1 MELLVPIFCL
11 LLLVGLIF
19 YVGYPLV
26 GATAL
31 YGLQEGEHQRLVERR
46 EQLLAAIK
54 EIEFDQA
61 MGKLPEGEYQRFRQQ
76 FEAEAMGVLHQ
87 LDQLKGAA
95 RQSRGGS
102 LTARVEKDI
111 LALRQKDRAHCSS
124 CGAQRQPADRFCSR
138 CGNRFAEAE
147 VA

>member
-11 LLLVGLIF
+11 LLLVGLVF

-26 GATAL
+26 GAAGTSF
-31 YGLQEGEHQRLVERR
+31 GLREGEHQRLLERR

-61 MGKLPEGEYQRFRQQ
+61 MGKLPEGEYQQLRQQ

-87 LDQLKGAA
+87 LDQFKGRAGQGLVG
-95 RQSRGGS
+95 RI
-102 LTARVEKDI
+102 EKDV
-111 LALRQKDRAHCSS
+111 LTLRQKKPQSRCSS
-124 CGAQRQPADRFCSR
+124 CGAGRRPADRFCPR
-138 CGNRFAEAE
+138 CGAPLAEAGT
-147 VA
+147 A

>member
-26 GATAL
+26 GAASAPF
-31 YGLQEGEHQRLVERR
+31 GLREGEHQRLVERR

-61 MGKLPEGEYQRFRQQ
+61 MGKLPEGEYQQLRQQ

-87 LDQLKGAA
+87 LDHFKGRAG
-95 RQSRGGS
+95 QGGT
-102 LTARVEKDI
+102 LAARVEKDI
-111 LALRQKDRAHCSS
+111 LPLRQKAKAHCPS
-124 CGAQRQPADRFCSR
+124 CGANRQPADRFCAR
-138 CGNRFAEAE
+138 CGARFAEAG
-147 VA
+147 AA

>member
-11 LLLVGLIF
+11 LLLVGLVF

-26 GATAL
+26 SAAAPH
-31 YGLQEGEHQRLVERR
+31 GLREGEHQRLIERR
-46 EQLLAAIK
+46 EQLLASIK

-76 FEAEAMGVLHQ
+76 FEAEAMKVLQQ
-87 LDQLKGAA
+87 LDQFG
-95 RQSRGGS
+95 GGS
-102 LTARVEKDI
+102 RQGGGLAERVEKD
-111 LALRQKDRAHCSS
+111 LRALRRKDQTHCPS

-138 CGNRFAEAE
+138 CGARFAEAGT
-147 VA
+147 A

>member
-54 EIEFDQA
+54 EIEFDQ
-61 MGKLPEGEYQRFRQQ
+61 
-76 FEAEAMGVLHQ
+76 AMGVLHQ